1 MTTYFIMRMLSMVL
15 ASSSANAPS
24 TSEKTEVIYG
34 SDKTTKAIL
43 EFLKSAEFSMNI
55 CADHTWPS
63 VAMGVEVYKKGLSE
77 LKARKVR
84 FRAITDIT
92 RDNVKHCKELVQIAE
107 LRHLDGI
114 KGNFGISEKAYTAS
128 ATLREATL
136 LQQVIYSN
144 VKAILEQQHYV
155 FETLW
160 NKAISAEEKIR
171 EIEQGLEPDI
181 IEVIQNPAKTAK
193 LYLDLI
199 KNAAREILL
208 IFPTTNAI
216 TRQNSVGALQ
226 LLKQAAEQNKVNV
239 RLLMPSIGDSDNNRV
254 ALSNPDYTSKN
265 SVTDY
270 SNIKRLLLSDALSNN
285 IDIRHIKKASETKA
299 TILIVD
305 RRYSLVIE
313 LRDDNESSFEQ
324 AIGFSTYSTS
334 RPGVLSYISIFESL
348 WVQTELYEQLTQ
360 SNEHLA
366 LANEQLKIHDRMQR
380 EFINIASHEMKT
392 PTQAILG
399 MSGLLKYYPERRDEL
414 IEIIQRNA
422 KRLQALTSDILDV
435 TRIESQTLKL
445 EKERF
450 NIFDLVSEVVDDHRE
465 RIKGNSNK
473 NIELRYDSDEDG
485 KRRIFV
491 EADRGRITQVLTNLL
506 NNALKFT
513 DEGQITVSTYQN
525 NDSNDNKDEVT
536 VRVVDTGSGI
546 DNGIYPKIFSKFA
559 TKSHQGT
566 GLGLFISKS
575 IIEAHG
581 GRIWA
586 KNNTDGRGATFI
598 FTIPIIDVDSNSA
611 GEHDKDK

>member
-1 MTTYFIMRMLSMVL
+1 MTTYFITRMLSMVL

-128 ATLREATL
+128 ATLREAAL

-465 RIKGNSNK
+465 RIKDSRNK
-473 NIELRYDSDEDG
+473 NIELSYDSDEDG

>member
-77 LKARKVR
+77 LKTRKVR
-84 FRAITDIT
+84 FRVITDIT

-160 NKAISAEEKIR
+160 NKTISAEEKIR
-171 EIEQGLEPDI
+171 EIEQGLKPDI

-239 RLLMPSIGDSDNNRV
+239 RLLMPSIGDSDNNRM

-270 SNIKRLLLSDALSNN
+270 SNIKRLLLSDALCNN

-334 RPGVLSYISIFESL
+334 RPGVLSYTSIFESL

-465 RIKGNSNK
+465 RIKDSRNK
-473 NIELRYDSDEDG
+473 NIELSYDSDEDG
-485 KRRIFV
+485 KHQLFV

-525 NDSNDNKDEVT
+525 NDSNDNNDEVT

>member
-1 MTTYFIMRMLSMVL
+1 MTTYFIMRMISMVL

-77 LKARKVR
+77 LKPRKVR

-128 ATLREATL
+128 ATLREAAL

-199 KNAAREILL
+199 RNAAREILL

-226 LLKQAAEQNKVNV
+226 LLKDAAEQNKVNV
-239 RLLMPSIGDSDNNRV
+239 RLLMPSIGESDNNAM
-254 ALSNPDYTSKN
+254 ALSNPDYTSKT

-399 MSGLLKYYPERRDEL
+399 MSGLLKYYPERKDEL

-465 RIKGNSNK
+465 RIKDSRNK
-473 NIELRYDSDEDG
+473 NIELSYDSDEDG

-525 NDSNDNKDEVT
+525 NDSNDNKDEIT

-611 GEHDKDK
+611 GEQR

>member
-160 NKAISAEEKIR
+160 NKTISAEEKIR

-239 RLLMPSIGDSDNNRV
+239 RLLMPSIGDSDNNRM

-445 EKERF
+445 VKERF

-525 NDSNDNKDEVT
+525 NDSNDNKDEVK

-598 FTIPIIDVDSNSA
+598 FTIPIID